1 MKENKKKILISIF
14 LLMILAVSGIVLY
27 YWYNNTY
34 YVSTDDAT
42 IQGDLVK
49 ATPQISGKLL
59 EINIKDGQ
67 SIEKGQI
74 IARQD
79 LNTLPDT
86 SMDLSNVR
94 APISGIVLKKQGT
107 VGEMAAPGQA
117 IAIMVDL
124 SALYITANIDETKLK
139 NIKLGQ
145 NVDISVDEYNG
156 SKFTGKVITI
166 GDYANSALAVI
177 PTSTSGT
184 FTKVTQKIP
193 VKISLPKTNYRL
205 LPGTNV
211 VVKIHVK

>member
-1 MKENKKKILISIF
+1 MKENKKKILIPVF
-14 LLMILAVSGIVLY
+14 LSMILAVAGIVLY
-27 YWYNNTY
+27 YWYNNTH

-42 IQGDLVK
+42 IQVDLVK

-67 SIEKGQI
+67 SVEKGQI

-86 SMDLSNVR
+86 SMDLSVVR
-94 APISGIVLKKQGT
+94 APINGIVLKKQGT
-107 VGEMAAPGQA
+107 VGEIAAPGQA
-117 IAIMVDL
+117 IAVMVDP

-139 NIKLGQ
+139 NVKLGQ
-145 NVDISVDEYNG
+145 NVDIIIDQYAG

-193 VKISLPKTNYRL
+193 VKISLSKTNYRL
-205 LPGTNV
+205 LPGTNA
-211 VVKIHVK
+211 VVKIHIK

>member
-1 MKENKKKILISIF
+1 MKKKKILIPVF
-14 LLMILAVSGIVLY
+14 LSMILAVAGIVVY
-27 YWYNNTY
+27 YWYNNTH

-67 SIEKGQI
+67 SVEKGQI

-86 SMDLSNVR
+86 SMDLSVVR

-107 VGEMAAPGQA
+107 VGEITAPGQA
-117 IAIMVDL
+117 IAVMVDP
-124 SALYITANIDETKLK
+124 SALYITANVDETKLK
-139 NIKLGQ
+139 NVKLGQ
-145 NVDISVDEYNG
+145 NVDISVDQYEG

-193 VKISLPKTNYRL
+193 VKISLSKTNYRL
-205 LPGTNV
+205 LPGTNA
-211 VVKIHVK
+211 VVKIHIK

>member
-1 MKENKKKILISIF
+1 MKENKKKILVPVF
-14 LLMILAVSGIVLY
+14 LAIILAIAGIGLY

-34 YVSTDDAT
+34 YVFTDDAT

-67 SIEKGQI
+67 YVEKGQI

-86 SMDLSNVR
+86 SMDLSVVR
-94 APISGIVLKKQGT
+94 APINGIVLKKQGT
-107 VGEMAAPGQA
+107 VGEIVSPGVSL
-117 IAIMVDL
+117 AIMVDT
-124 SALYITANIDETKLK
+124 SALYITANIEETKFK
-139 NIKLGQ
+139 NVKLGQ
-145 NVDISVDEYNG
+145 SVDITVDEYDG
-156 SKFTGKVITI
+156 LKFSGKVINV

-184 FTKVTQKIP
+184 FTKVVQRIP
-193 VKISLPKTNYRL
+193 VKISLPKSNYRL
-205 LPGTNV
+205 LPGTNIF
-211 VVKIHVK
+211 VKIHIK

>member
-1 MKENKKKILISIF
+1 MKENKKKLLIPVF
-14 LLMILAVSGIVLY
+14 LLMILAISGVILY

-67 SIEKGQI
+67 SVEKGQI

-86 SMDLSNVR
+86 SMDYSIIR

-107 VGEMAAPGQA
+107 VGEMATLGQA
-117 IAIMVDL
+117 LAIMVDP

-139 NIKLGQ
+139 NVKLGQ
-145 NVDISVDEYNG
+145 NVDISIDEYDG
-156 SKFTGKVITI
+156 LKLTGKIITI

-184 FTKVTQKIP
+184 FTKFTQKIP
-193 VKISLPKTNYRL
+193 VKISLPKNNYRL

-211 VVKIHVK
+211 VVKIHIK